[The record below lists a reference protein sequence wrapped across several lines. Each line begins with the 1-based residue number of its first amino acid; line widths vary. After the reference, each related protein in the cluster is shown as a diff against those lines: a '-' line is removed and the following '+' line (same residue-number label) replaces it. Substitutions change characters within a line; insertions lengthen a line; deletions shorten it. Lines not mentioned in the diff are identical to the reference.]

1 MLKTGLS
8 LSVLIWLFFPLSI
21 QAQPGGP
28 PQGTATVSGIVTLE
42 GKPVGEAI
50 VYLFN
55 PRLGRGWAYAYPSVT
70 DGNGRFHI
78 AHVAAGEY
86 RISAHAPAH
95 ISPGADGMRRGL
107 PLVVAEGENLKD
119 VALKIERG
127 GAIAGKITDAQ
138 GRPVIEAGIDL
149 YRLDEN
155 GNPQR
160 YYFGDKYH
168 GVYRT
173 DDRGSYR
180 LYGLPEGDYVLCVG
194 YERPPVTRSV
204 VYPRLCY
211 PNATSESKAR
221 VIEVALGSEADDI
234 DIILP
239 DPTRHQIAR
248 EWSGEVTVRLVTEDG
263 TGLPDMGVH
272 LMPVTEDGQW
282 IPGVTASVYADTDE
296 SGRFTMNRSW
306 LGEATFSSIS
316 VSNAKGYVPDLP
328 PIPVIGGLR
337 YLCRGLGDR
346 ITITMIKGAV
356 ITGKVT
362 TAEGEPVSGAYIGVE
377 MMRDGKG
384 GPVGR
389 GETEFPV
396 WTDDRGVYRLYGLAP
411 GTYAVFTRYNLTG
424 RIATYGATYGAGVST
439 YHPSSERK
447 TATMVAVSSGSEASG
462 IDIRYRGDRGRIR

>member
-8 LSVLIWLFFPLSI
+8 LSTLIWLFFPLSI
-21 QAQPGGP
+21 QAQPGGGP

-42 GKPVGEAI
+42 GKPVGQAI
-50 VYLFN
+50 VELLH
-55 PRLGRGWAYAYPSVT
+55 PRLGRAYSYPGIT
-70 DGNGRFHI
+70 DANGRFHI
-78 AHVAAGEY
+78 PHVAAGEY
-86 RISAHAPAH
+86 RISAQAPAH

-107 PLVVAEGENLKD
+107 PLVVAEGENLKE

-138 GRPVIEAGIDL
+138 GKPVIEAEIDL

-155 GNPQR
+155 GNPQL
-160 YYFGDKYH
+160 YYLGYFGEKFH
-168 GVYRT
+168 GGHRT

-180 LYGLPEGDYVLCVG
+180 LYGLPEGGYLLCN
-194 YERPPVTRSV
+194 RPLVTRSV

-239 DPTRHQIAR
+239 DPTRRQTAR
-248 EWSGEVTVRLVTEDG
+248 ERSGEVTVRLVTEDG
-263 TGLPDMGVH
+263 IGLPDVSVH
-272 LMPVTEDGQW
+272 LSPVTEDGQW
-282 IPGVTASVYADTDE
+282 IAGVTSGVYENTDE
-296 SGRFTMNRSW
+296 SGSFTMNRSW
-306 LGEATFSSIS
+306 LGEATFYSIS

-328 PIPVIGGLR
+328 PIPGIGGLS

-362 TAEGEPVSGAYIGVE
+362 TAEGEPVSGAHIGVE
-377 MMRDGKG
+377 MVRDGKG

-389 GETEFPV
+389 RETEFPV

-424 RIATYGATYGAGVST
+424 RIATYGATYGESVST
-439 YHPSSERK
+439 YHPSSRRE
-447 TATMVAVSSGSEASG
+447 TATSVAVSSGGESSG